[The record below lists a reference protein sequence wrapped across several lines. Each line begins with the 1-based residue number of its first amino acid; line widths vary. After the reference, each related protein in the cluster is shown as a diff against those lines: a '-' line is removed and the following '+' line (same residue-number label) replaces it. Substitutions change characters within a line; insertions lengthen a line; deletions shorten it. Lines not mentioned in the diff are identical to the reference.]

1 MATQV
6 SDRPATT
13 TQDRVIVLK
22 SAEETA
28 GELFRCEYIAR
39 DVSAPPRD
47 HIHTHQEERLEV
59 VEGTVRCRVAGKDTS
74 SSAGA

>member
-6 SDRPATT
+6 SDRPA

-28 GELFRCEYIAR
+28 GELVGGVSRLNLPRRAVRLLALAAR
-39 DVSAPPRD
+39 RRGRG
-47 HIHTHQEERLEV
+47 HLRL
-59 VEGTVRCRVAGKDTS
+59 RALPMS
-74 SSAGA
+74 